1 MELSMMMKKQ
11 LIKKITYLKEAVSKF
26 NGRVTAEGN
35 LHELRIKVV
44 QNNVKHILE
53 NTNKKV
59 FFI

>member
-1 MELSMMMKKQ
+1 MMKKQ